1 MISIFLFYK
10 CGFFFV
16 ENAVIMEGFVKNVG
30 IFAGIVATLL
40 LAKTSFFCLE
50 EAAYL
55 QTNQNKCLN
64 PKSSYC

>member
-40 LAKTSFFCLE
+40 LAKTSFL
-50 EAAYL
+50 
-55 QTNQNKCLN
+55 
-64 PKSSYC
+64 S